1 MYFVKLNSILA
12 GQSSNFVKSNCN
24 NYTVLW
30 NLPQYLICT
39 FVLLLLILL
48 AFVTPFFYLL

>member
-1 MYFVKLNSILA
+1 MYWLYVGKFCSHYI
-12 GQSSNFVKSNCN
+12 
-24 NYTVLW
+24 VLKE
-30 NLPQYLICT
+30 QYLICT